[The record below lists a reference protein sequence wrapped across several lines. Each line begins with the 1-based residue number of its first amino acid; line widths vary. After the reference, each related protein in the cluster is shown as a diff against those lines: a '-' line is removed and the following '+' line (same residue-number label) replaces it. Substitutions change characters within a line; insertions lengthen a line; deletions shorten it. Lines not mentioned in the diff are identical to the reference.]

1 MLSTSWRWWGSGCG
15 GADSSARG
23 GRQWN
28 ASFDVPSFGIVS
40 DHLSENAP
48 IRKHGARGGS
58 WTAAHEVAV
67 VDRLAD
73 TFDIGRSWEAQLVHF
88 NIGAFI
94 DSFATV
100 VALVGVAVTFW
111 LTRRGQKQD
120 LVLAREEA
128 DRAERAQR
136 AGEASAE
143 RSEAASSLTID
154 ALTRM
159 AEGLEQLREGPQ
171 GARSLGQPVAWSL
184 THFNGDT
191 YQLTNI
197 GRVPADDVKVH
208 THETLLVPR
217 PLPDGET
224 VGPGEAVT
232 FMALR
237 TMGTSDSTITV
248 TWIDETGSEGRWRYP
263 LPPRPG
269 R

>member
-1 MLSTSWRWWGSGCG
+1 M
-15 GADSSARG
+15 
-23 GRQWN
+23 
-28 ASFDVPSFGIVS
+28 
-40 DHLSENAP
+40 HL
-48 IRKHGARGGS
+48 
-58 WTAAHEVAV
+58 
-67 VDRLAD
+67 DL
-73 TFDIGRSWEAQLVHF
+73 
-88 NIGAFI
+88 GAFI
-94 DSFATV
+94 DSLATV

-111 LTRRGQKQD
+111 VTRRGQKQD

-159 AEGLEQLREGPQ
+159 ADALEQLREGRQ
-171 GARSLGQPVAWSL
+171 GVRALGPTVAWRL

-197 GRVPADDVKVH
+197 GRGPADDVKVH
-208 THETLLVPR
+208 THETLLAPP
-217 PLPDGET
+217 PLPDGEI
-224 VGPGEAVT
+224 VGPGEGVT
-232 FMALR
+232 FMAVR

-248 TWIDETGSEGRWRYP
+248 TWVDESGSKGRWRYP
-263 LPPRPG
+263 LPPRPK